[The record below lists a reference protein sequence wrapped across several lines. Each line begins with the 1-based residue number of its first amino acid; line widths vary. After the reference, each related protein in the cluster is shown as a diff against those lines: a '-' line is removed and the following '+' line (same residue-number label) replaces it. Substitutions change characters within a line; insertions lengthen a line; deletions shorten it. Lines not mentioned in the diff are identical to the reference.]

1 MATKT
6 EAHTIDQ
13 AVSRAALT
21 ALSKMTPEAFVKQ
34 LHARGITSL
43 EDLAKSSITTA
54 KGALNSGLSEID
66 PEVFG
71 VCYKFTVKP
80 HRFTAA
86 DLGAIT
92 KVIQERAIGR

>member
-1 MATKT
+1 MPKT
-6 EAHTIDQ
+6 ELRTIDQ
-13 AVSRAALT
+13 AVGHAALT
-21 ALSKMTPEAFVKQ
+21 ALAKMTPEAFVKH
-34 LHARGITSL
+34 LSARGITSL
-43 EDLAKSSITTA
+43 DDLAKSSIATA

-80 HRFTAA
+80 HRFTDA

-92 KVIQERAIGR
+92 KVIQQRAISR